1 MEITKKEYK
10 TLKGIVKRYEAKN
23 STDPLIAGIDFRDTI
38 THLANLKANTPTS
51 MPTAKYDW
59 ANVREDVKWI
69 ATHEDGNRVEYWSEK
84 PAVNSY
90 GTWTD
95 EGTEYATKG
104 FINYSLATT
113 PYDGDFKDSLEQRP
127 A

>member
-38 THLANLKANTPTS
+38 THLANLKTNTPTS
-51 MPTAKYDW
+51 MPVTKYDW

-69 ATHEDGNRVEYWSEK
+69 ATHEDGNRVECWSEK
-84 PAVNSY
+84 PTLNSCGLWTSEGAEY
-90 GTWTD
+90 GM
-95 EGTEYATKG
+95 KG
-104 FINYSLATT
+104 FIHFNRTTT